1 MNMFTPPE
9 CEDFTYFRTVLEN
22 VFWLETLL
30 VLEKQKFIKSTT
42 DNKEKLALSEGR
54 EIKGNFSPHEKSGTG
69 LPVMRVGMT
78 VKPYDGTPI
87 QNVQRS

>member
-30 VLEKQKFIKSTT
+30 VPEKQKFIKSTT
-42 DNKEKLALSEGR
+42 DNKEKLALREGR
-54 EIKGNFSPHEKSGTG
+54 EIKGNFHQTRCRRE
-69 LPVMRVGMT
+69 LPT
-78 VKPYDGTPI
+78 
-87 QNVQRS
+87 RSEGASTATSVHFDNR

>member
-30 VLEKQKFIKSTT
+30 VPEKQKFIKSTT

-54 EIKGNFSPHEKSGTG
+54 EIKGNFSPNEKSGTG

-87 QNVQRS
+87 QNFQRS